1 MMTRNEN
8 LKTYSIKEIPHYHI
22 YGRTDKTQNLLP
34 LFWNG
39 SGIEVNVTG
48 SELWIDLDVDCSF
61 HEPWIATELNGAFM
75 SRQMLLPGS
84 YSICLFRSM
93 TFGVPKTMKF
103 FRELQA
109 MSEDDDCH
117 VFVRGF
123 RCDGEFLPVKEHKYK
138 IEFIGDSI
146 TSGEGTYGALPD
158 TDWLA
163 MYMSSSENYATY
175 TAKALDADYRL
186 ISQGGWGVYCG
197 WDNDV
202 RHNIPSCYEKICG
215 LGFGEVNE
223 SVGAQKDYDFAS
235 WKPDVIVVNLGTND
249 ASAFNQPPF
258 TIPETGETFKQ
269 HKNPDGSFVEEDR
282 ERFENAVYNFL
293 KMLRKDNPGAHIVWT
308 YGMLGYDLN
317 LLITDAMNR
326 YQKDTGDHNTAFINL
341 PNTTSE
347 TVGAHTH
354 PGVKSHERAAR
365 ILIEYLQTV
374 LH

>member
-1 MMTRNEN
+1 MKALKNLVTVGLIAGIAATSAFSAPKQKTIKLGFNIPLTGDSPKVGESAKFAGEIIKNEIN
-8 LKTYSIKEIPHYHI
+8 EA
-22 YGRTDKTQNLLP
+22 G
-34 LFWNG
+34 G
-39 SGIEVNVTG
+39 
-48 SELWIDLDVDCSF
+48 LDVQG
-61 HEPWIATELNGAFM
+61 T
-75 SRQMLLPGS
+75 
-84 YSICLFRSM
+84 
-93 TFGVPKTMKF
+93 
-103 FRELQA
+103 
-109 MSEDDDCH
+109 
-117 VFVRGF
+117 
-123 RCDGEFLPVKEHKYK
+123 KYK
-138 IEFIGDSI
+138 LEFIGDSI

-235 WKPDVIVVNLGTND
+235 WKPDAIVVNLGTND

-365 ILIEYLQTV
+365 VLIEYLQTV